1 VIAAAAAA
9 ACGSSDSITA
19 PRPTSPIEVA
29 AKIDAN
35 RVAISPDNF
44 GAGVVT
50 FSVSNFSKSTVRL
63 ALSGPKRAITT
74 EIKPG
79 QPGSL
84 QVQLTEGKY
93 RASAE
98 GNPRAQPTTFTVGAE
113 RPNSDD
119 KLLLP

>member
-1 VIAAAAAA
+1 MGSGAWRGPRGGRRALAALGVIAAATAAG
-9 ACGSSDSITA
+9 CGSSDSITA

-93 RASAE
+93 RA
-98 GNPRAQPTTFTVGAE
+98 
-113 RPNSDD
+113 
-119 KLLLP
+119 